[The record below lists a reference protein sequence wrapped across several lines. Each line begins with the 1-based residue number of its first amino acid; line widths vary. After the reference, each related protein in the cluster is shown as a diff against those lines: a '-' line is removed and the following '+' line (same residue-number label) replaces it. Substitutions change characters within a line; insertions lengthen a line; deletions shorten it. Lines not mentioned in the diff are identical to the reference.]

1 MNLIIKNFRCYK
13 NAHFFFNNNEIILID
28 GASGTGKTTIFDGI
42 SWCLYKK
49 VPGDK
54 SIKITPWSANLKIK
68 TIVKLETNVAK
79 IIRTTQPNTL
89 KLIVNSNIDSSKN
102 ILQKEQILEG
112 HSAQCYINEWL
123 GSYDF
128 WILTSY
134 IVQDGINQLLFG
146 SSNIKSE
153 LIGRLCFEK
162 EDPELFIEK
171 GKT

>member
-1 MNLIIKNFRCYK
+1 MKLIIKNFRCYK
-13 NAHFFFNNNEIILID
+13 NCVFNFNNNEIILLE
-28 GASGTGKTTIFDGI
+28 GNSGSGKTSVFDAI

-68 TIVKLETNVAK
+68 TIVKLETDVAK

-89 KLIVNSNIDSSKN
+89 KVIVNSNADSSKN
-102 ILQKEQILEG
+102 ILQKEETLEG
-112 HSAQCYINEWL
+112 HSAQCYINDWL

-134 IVQDGINQLLFG
+134 IVQDGINQLIFG

-153 LIGRLCFEK
+153 LISKICF
-162 EDPELFIEK
+162 DQNDTELFI
-171 GKT
+171 